1 MSFTEK
7 ERLIQKQIQRIE
19 CMQIVSLQK
28 YAIDISLSEM
38 DTKDKNELYDA
49 IEARHK
55 ELDEMHSVIVET
67 ASFED

>member
-1 MSFTEK
+1 
-7 ERLIQKQIQRIE
+7 
-19 CMQIVSLQK
+19 MQIVSLQK